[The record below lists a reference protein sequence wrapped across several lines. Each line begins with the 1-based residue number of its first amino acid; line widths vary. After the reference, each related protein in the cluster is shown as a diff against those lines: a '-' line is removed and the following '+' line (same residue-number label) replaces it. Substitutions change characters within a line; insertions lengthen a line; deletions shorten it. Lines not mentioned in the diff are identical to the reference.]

1 MNDYYTILPAK
12 IRYDQNLPANAK
24 ILYSE
29 LVALCSDQGF
39 CWASNGYFAKLYGV
53 DKATVS
59 RWVSKLHKFGYIFF
73 KSDDKNAEGY
83 DEKINEY
90 RQICIAPLDENVNPN
105 NKKKNNK
112 NNKSRAKARSNDEK
126 MQGAYDLE
134 AFENFLDSQ
143 D

>member
-73 KSDDKNAEGY
+73 KNEDKNAVGD

-90 RQICIAPLDENVNPN
+90 RQICITPIDKKVNPN
-105 NKKKNNK
+105 IKEKNIKKNI
-112 NNKSRAKARSNDEK
+112 SHARARSEK
-126 MQGAYDLE
+126 TNSNGAYDLE
-134 AFENFLDSQ
+134 AFERYLDSK
-143 D
+143 

>member
-83 DEKINEY
+83 DEKITEY
-90 RQICIAPLDENVNPN
+90 RQICITPLDKKVKPN
-105 NKKKNNK
+105 IKEKNIKKNI
-112 NNKSRAKARSNDEK
+112 SHARARTDTPKFE
-126 MQGAYDLE
+126 GAYDLE
-134 AFENFLDSQ
+134 AFERYLDSK
-143 D
+143 